1 MLLLSLKPWSKN
13 WKLHCITTMLWGE
26 VGEQMIDLYIWNK
39 AFPNGKQDN
48 KEESTT
54 TSHLKLLRLWSYLRY
69 SITSKT
75 SQEYNHNYVCTA
87 RESILGQPVTSKGVK
102 ELNPSKQEKWHVCI
116 YEGRGA
122 G

>member
-1 MLLLSLKPWSKN
+1 
-13 WKLHCITTMLWGE
+13 MLWGE

-87 RESILGQPVTSKGVK
+87 RESILGPPVTSKGVK